1 MRRLAVAVTAAVVL
15 VVAATAYAAINTYS
29 ASMSFTSKQA
39 GTPAKPMPIGYTETV
54 AAAGTNG
61 NRAGVQKVISTKI
74 YGLIEDGKDFPTC
87 SLSQIANA
95 KNDSICPKGSEVA
108 TGYITATLGSATD
121 FKAAGQACDPQLD
134 VWNSGQ
140 GKLTFFFVDTA
151 THQCL
156 GGALK
161 TGSTGPYPATYKQ
174 VGKYLVFR
182 VATPNYINY
191 PVPGLVGSL
200 ESEHLMYFKQT
211 RKVHGKTVAI
221 TSSIGC
227 MGKKRPYSA
236 TFNSTLPPVGPAT
249 ETSTVSKTAPC

>member
-1 MRRLAVAVTAAVVL
+1 LRRLAVAVTAVAVL
-15 VVAATAYAAINTYS
+15 AVAATAYAAINTYS
-29 ASMSFTSKQA
+29 AHMTFTSKQA
-39 GTPAKPMPIGYTETV
+39 GTRAKPVPIGYTETV

-74 YGLIEDGKDFPTC
+74 YGLVEDGRDFPTC
-87 SLSQIANA
+87 SLAQIANA
-95 KNDSICPKGSEVA
+95 KNDTVCPKGSEVA
-108 TGYITATLGSATD
+108 TGYITAALGSATN
-121 FKAAGQACDPQLD
+121 FKAAGSACDPQLD

-161 TGSTGPYPATYKQ
+161 TGSTGPYPATYKE
-174 VGKYLVFR
+174 VGRYLVFR
-182 VATPNYINY
+182 VATPDYINY

-200 ESEHLMYFKQT
+200 ESEHLTYFKQT
-211 RKVHGKTVAI
+211 RTVRGKTVAI

-227 MGKKRPYSA
+227 QGSKRPYSA
-236 TFNSTLPPVGPAT
+236 TFTSTLPPAGPAT
-249 ETSTVSKTAPC
+249 ETGTVAKTAPC

>member
-1 MRRLAVAVTAAVVL
+1 LRRLTAVTAVAVLVL
-15 VVAATAYAAINTYS
+15 AATAYAAINTYS
-29 ASMSFTSKQA
+29 AHMSFTSRQA
-39 GTPAKPMPIGYTETV
+39 GTRAKPVPIGYTETV

-74 YGLIEDGKDFPTC
+74 YGLVEDGRDFPTC
-87 SLSQIANA
+87 SLAQIANA
-95 KNDSICPKGSEVA
+95 KNDTVCPKGSEVA

-121 FKAAGQACDPQLD
+121 FKAPGQACDPQLD
-134 VWNSGQ
+134 VWNSGP

-151 THQCL
+151 AHQCL

-161 TGSTGPYPATYKQ
+161 TGSTGPYPATYRE

-200 ESEHLMYFKQT
+200 ESEHLTYFKQT
-211 RKVHGKTVAI
+211 RKVHGRTVAI
-221 TSSIGC
+221 SSSIGC
-227 MGKKRPYSA
+227 MGHKRPYSA
-236 TFNSTLPPVGPAT
+236 TFTSTIPGAST
-249 ETSTVSKTAPC
+249 ETATVSKTAPC

>member
-1 MRRLAVAVTAAVVL
+1 LRRLAAAVTAVAVL
-15 VVAATAYAAINTYS
+15 ALAATAFAAIDTYS
-29 ASMSFTSKQA
+29 AHMTFTSRQA
-39 GTPAKPMPIGYTETV
+39 GTPAKPAPIGYTETV

-61 NRAGVQKVISTKI
+61 NRAGVQKIISTKI
-74 YGLIEDGKDFPTC
+74 YGLVEDGKDFPQC
-87 SLSQIANA
+87 SLAQIANA
-95 KNDSICPKGSEVA
+95 KNDTVCPKGSEVA
-108 TGYITATLGSATD
+108 TGYITATLGSATN

-200 ESEHLMYFKQT
+200 ESEHLTYFKQT
-211 RKVHGKTVAI
+211 RSVHGRTVAI

-227 MGKKRPYSA
+227 LGKKRPYSA
-236 TFNSTLPPVGPAT
+236 TFTSTIPGGPT
-249 ETSTVSKTAPC
+249 ETKTVAETAPC